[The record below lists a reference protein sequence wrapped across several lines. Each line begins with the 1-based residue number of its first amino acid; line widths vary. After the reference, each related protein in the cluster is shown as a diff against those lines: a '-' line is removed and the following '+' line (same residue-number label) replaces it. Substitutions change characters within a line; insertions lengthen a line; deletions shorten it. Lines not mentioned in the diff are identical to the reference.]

1 MTMYEATTFAEF
13 WEHYDALHGS
23 PTTRKAHAVATLS
36 AMTLFGLAVYRRS
49 LPLLIAAPIVDYAI
63 AQLSHRAEGVT
74 TEPWR
79 HPLWHA
85 RAELRLLRRT
95 LRARRP
101 GGA

>member
-1 MTMYEATTFAEF
+1 MCSFDEARFLDHVAS
-13 WEHYDALHGS
+13 A
-23 PTTRKAHAVATLS
+23 RAVICNGGYT
-36 AMTLFGLAVYRRS
+36 
-49 LPLLIAAPIVDYAI
+49 LIAEAL
-63 AQLSHRAEGVT
+63 QLSHRAEGVT

-95 LRARRP
+95 MRARRP